1 MPGALGAGQ
10 SVRARQLA
18 MGMLLA
24 CTSLVANAVMS
35 GQGSLTPRTAAAL
48 PEPFP
53 IQGAATGP
61 HPVGVSEAS
70 TVATATALASS
81 DRLFTGSGLIVP
93 GPATGHR
100 TDGAVAPSGAD
111 SVEPI
116 ENPVA
121 DPPGTAAAFEPV
133 REVPGDEPERQMA
146 PVLQPVTELLAQAA
160 PSAATGVAEV
170 AEPAL
175 SML

>member
-1 MPGALGAGQ
+1 
-10 SVRARQLA
+10 

-24 CTSLVANAVMS
+24 CTSLVANAVVS
-35 GQGSLTPRTAAAL
+35 GQGSLAPRTAAAL

-81 DRLFTGSGLIVP
+81 DRLFIVP

-100 TDGAVAPSGAD
+100 TDGTVAPSGAD

-133 REVPGDEPERQMA
+133 REVPGDEPERQVA

>member
-1 MPGALGAGQ
+1 MPGAGR
-10 SVRARQLA
+10 SVRARQFA

-24 CTSLVANAVMS
+24 CTSLVANAVVS
-35 GQGSLTPRTAAAL
+35 GQGSLAPRTAAAL

-70 TVATATALASS
+70 PVATVTTLASS
-81 DRLFTGSGLIVP
+81 GRLFTGSGLIVP
-93 GPATGHR
+93 SPATGHR
-100 TDGAVAPSGAD
+100 TDDGVVAPSGAD
-111 SVEPI
+111 SVEPV

-121 DPPGTAAAFEPV
+121 DPTGTSAAFEPV

-146 PVLQPVTELLAQAA
+146 PVLQPVTELLA
-160 PSAATGVAEV
+160 PSAATEV
-170 AEPAL
+170 AQSAL
-175 SML
+175 SVL